1 MINTPKQMPAPKVN
15 RLSLRSWNKGYMSSH
30 DDGRMPNNAL
40 VRMTNS
46 MLSQNGTIVQ
56 RPGLRL
62 YGEEAPGEIVGFA
75 EYTLLTQSNRRQTR
89 IIAMIKGEDG
99 LGRIYTSLNAKN
111 WQAANGDVTF
121 DVSQKPSFLQANY
134 KVIVTNGVDF
144 TSFFDI
150 KENTISRPSE
160 LSNVTEVTATQSGL
174 AGSNITYHYVVTAI
188 KSGETARSVAG
199 TAQVSKPREEWR
211 GNSVDTGKEF
221 ITVKWKKVPGAE
233 KYVIYMGITKGSEEY
248 MTVVNDNG
256 ESGNQYQTYVD
267 SGKSVTNPNNIPPN
281 SNSTRGVRA
290 ERAELIGGR
299 IYLVGDTDDPY
310 KLTAGGQSSE
320 NIFDFSAFSGFYI
333 RINAGS
339 KEFPVAIKPYRTGR
353 GDAVPMI
360 LLSGSNGN
368 GSLKYLQ
375 SATTEAGGTPITWMQ
390 VIDDTGRDGTDAPDT
405 VVIYQND
412 LFYLNRSGIT
422 KTGTL
427 PQIQNVLSNRSL
439 TETIQPDIDLL
450 NSNTIHKSIA
460 EVLNGQIYFAVPV
473 GSNQLNQIWVLDMV
487 RGGAWTL
494 PWVVGDLTDMCAY
507 GDSDGSTRLLIS
519 QGNRL
524 REFSK
529 DQEHSDEDKPFVSD
543 ISSGI
548 LKFSEDGAEWAN
560 ILSITFV
567 LLRPKGKVQ
576 FSLTGKTEDSPSQTL
591 LQFNKEFEIRQLISG
606 WSDPSG
612 WSSDLGWGLIG
623 EEDADKIG
631 EVRVS
636 ITKDVDEDVN
646 WLQYTISG
654 NTHGTR
660 YEISDVIIEYV
671 SLGTNFEEDED

>member
-1 MINTPKQMPAPKVN
+1 
-15 RLSLRSWNKGYMSSH
+15 MSSH

-40 VRMTNS
+40 VRMANS
-46 MLSQNGTIVQ
+46 MLSQNGTVIQ

-62 YGEEAPGEIVGFA
+62 YGVEAPGEIIGFG
-75 EYTLLTQSNRRQTR
+75 EYTVLESGNKRQTK
-89 IIAMIKGEDG
+89 IIALVKESDGKGY
-99 LGRIYTSLNAKN
+99 IYTALNGRN
-111 WQAANGDVTF
+111 WTKAGGDVTF
-121 DVSQKPSFLQANY
+121 DVAKKPTFLQANY
-134 KVIVTNGVDF
+134 KVIITNGVDY

-160 LSNVTEVTATQSGL
+160 LSNVTEVTATPSGL
-174 AGSNITYHYVVTAI
+174 SGSNVTYYYVVTAI

-199 TAQVSKPREEWR
+199 TAQVGKPREEWR
-211 GNSVDTGKEF
+211 GNSVETGKEF

-256 ESGNQYQTYVD
+256 ESSNQYQTYVD
-267 SGKSVTNPNNIPPN
+267 SGKSVTNPNNVPPN

-299 IYLVGDTDDPY
+299 VYLIGDTDDPY

-320 NIFDFSAFSGFYI
+320 NVFDFSAFSGFYI

-450 NSNTIHKSIA
+450 SSNTIHKSIA

-473 GSNQLNQIWVLDMV
+473 GSEYLNQIWVLDMV

-494 PWVVGDLTDMCAY
+494 PWTVGNLTDMSVY

-519 QGNRL
+519 QGNKL

-529 DQEHSDEDKPFVSD
+529 DQEHQDDDVPFVSD

-567 LLRPKGKVQ
+567 LLRPKGKVS

-591 LQFNKEFEIRQLISG
+591 LQFEKNFITRQSVSG
-606 WSDPSG
+606 WSDSSG
-612 WSSDLGWGLIG
+612 WSSNYGWILTG
-623 EEDADKIG
+623 EEFDEKTG
-631 EVRVS
+631 EVRVT

-654 NTHGTR
+654 NTGGTR
-660 YEISDVIIEYV
+660 YEISDVIVEYV